1 MPQSLPTPQGPL
13 PRVIAV
19 AGLSK
24 SGKTTVAE
32 ALISELASRGLQVGS
47 IKTMSHHLPS
57 LSAEATDTRR
67 HEEAGASVVVA
78 LHAGGTARFE
88 RGRASRSIDD
98 VARLFPPGIRILI
111 CEGTLEPVE
120 RQVFVV
126 CLRSPEDLGETLK
139 TRRIP
144 GSAVAAVSGEA
155 ASRSATGEVLGIP
168 CFDVL
173 NAAQRKGLVD
183 LILERIGGGE
193 L

>member
-78 LHAGGTARFE
+78 LHPGGTARFE
-88 RGRASRSIDD
+88 G
-98 VARLFPPGIRILI
+98 
-111 CEGTLEPVE
+111 
-120 RQVFVV
+120 
-126 CLRSPEDLGETLK
+126 K
-139 TRRIP
+139 
-144 GSAVAAVSGEA
+144 
-155 ASRSATGEVLGIP
+155 GIP
-168 CFDVL
+168 F
-173 NAAQRKGLVD
+173 NR
-183 LILERIGGGE
+183 
-193 L
+193 